1 MRQLSNGGGSK
12 LVTTAQRL
20 DAQARANGTSLAQ
33 IAAQHCA
40 PCAQMSDSPLLRN
53 VGFQPAVPCSSS
65 VERMLCYLD
74 KGSCS
79 FNKFGVPSAVKLRT
93 NTLTLPDAVNGFQIG
108 PGAGASSLGVFF
120 PRTWVGE
127 MVFHGI
133 NRIKVSFAIA
143 NVVGALTRA
152 DIESAL
158 FDDMDVRILQT
169 GSVDPFHVVLQ
180 LESQDAQRSTLIP
193 AAGGYYF
200 PQHGQF
206 VPFFIAPELF
216 TFDFQ
221 GLAPGGAGD
230 SYSLGACVRV
240 YWEKIC

>member
-1 MRQLSNGGGSK
+1 MSNSPIMRAPGFEPPQNGIGP
-12 LVTTAQRL
+12 
-20 DAQARANGTSLAQ
+20 Q
-33 IAAQHCA
+33 I
-40 PCAQMSDSPLLRN
+40 N
-53 VGFQPAVPCSSS
+53 
-65 VERMLCYLD
+65 RMLCYLG
-74 KGSCS
+74 KGSES

-93 NTLTLPDAVNGFQIG
+93 NTLTLPDATNGFQIG

-127 MVFHGI
+127 MVYHGI
-133 NRIKVSFAIA
+133 SRIKVSFAVA
-143 NVVGALTRA
+143 NLVSATLTVE
-152 DIESAL
+152 DVKSAL

-180 LESQDAQRSTLIP
+180 LEAQDAQKSVLAPSI
-193 AAGGYYF
+193 GGYYF
-200 PQHGQF
+200 PQNGQF

-230 SYSLGACVRV
+230 SYSLGATVRV
-240 YWEKIC
+240 YWDRIC